1 MAPVTIPTPVNDANK
16 RAKGRLG
23 EDAAAEY
30 LLGLGYSIITRN
42 YQAKQ
47 GEIDIIAQDH
57 VGTLVFVEVKA
68 AFGRSC
74 GNPLFRVTRG
84 KQRTIIT
91 LAKRWMYEHKMTGRP
106 CRFDV
111 IGIQNGKID
120 HLKNAYL
127 G

>member
-1 MAPVTIPTPVNDANK
+1 MEPATTHMPVMDENK

-23 EDAAAEY
+23 EDKAAEH

-42 YQAKQ
+42 YQTKQ
-47 GEIDIIAQDH
+47 GEIDIIAQDPA
-57 VGTLVFVEVKA
+57 GTLVFVEVKA
-68 AFGRSC
+68 AFRGS
-74 GNPLFRVTRG
+74 GNPLFRITRG

-91 LAKRWMYEHKMTGRP
+91 LAKRWMYEHKMTGRA

-120 HLKNAYL
+120 HLRNAYL